1 MTPTVC
7 ENQCSDQLTSHGA
20 RMNTGSKTIHIQYF
34 ALMREERGLSK
45 ESYDT
50 DARNAQE
57 LFEELKQKYNFS
69 LDAERLKVSINDQF
83 ENWSH
88 TLREN
93 DSIVFIPPVAGG

>member
-1 MTPTVC
+1 MAPTVC
-7 ENQCSDQLTSHGA
+7 ENHMLTSA
-20 RMNTGSKTIHIQYF
+20 DITRRAMNTGSKTIHIQYF

-50 DARNAQE
+50 NASNAQE

-69 LDAERLKVSINDQF
+69 LGTERLRLSVNDQF
-83 ENWSH
+83 ENWNH
-88 TLREN
+88 ALREN